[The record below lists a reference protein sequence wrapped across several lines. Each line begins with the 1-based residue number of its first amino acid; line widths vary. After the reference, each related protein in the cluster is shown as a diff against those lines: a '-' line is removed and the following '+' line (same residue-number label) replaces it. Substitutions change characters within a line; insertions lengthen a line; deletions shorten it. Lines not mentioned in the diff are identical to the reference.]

1 MGRRKRD
8 PEGKAWQAIGYGLMA
23 IGFGCA
29 CVFSDNKIIKA
40 ISTFAPYCFLLGALF
55 VAFGV
60 LSIFFRRRKGA
71 IGEKI
76 VSFRLAKGLSESEYA
91 ILDDVYLPIDGAT
104 TQIDHIVV
112 SRYGV
117 FVVETKNYTGW
128 IFASADSPKWTQ
140 TIYRERNSSQ
150 NPIRQNYR
158 HICAISENLGI
169 PKEFLKGVVAF
180 TGDCQ
185 FKTEMPAGV
194 VFSRKAAEYIRSFK
208 EPLLKQKEVADIIE
222 AIRLWDASV
231 TPEQRAAHVAN
242 LKKRHGA
249 NSQK

>member
-1 MGRRKRD
+1 MGRRKGG
-8 PEGKAWQAIGYGLMA
+8 PEGKALDAIATGMMA

-29 CVFSDNKIIKA
+29 CVFSDNKIINA
-40 ISTFAPYCFLLGALF
+40 ISSLAPYCFIFGALL

-60 LSIFFRRRKGA
+60 LSIVLRRKKGA

-76 VSFRLAKGLSESEYA
+76 VSMRLRKALPKDDYLV
-91 ILDDVYLPIDGAT
+91 LDDVYLPIDGAT

-112 SRYGV
+112 SQYGV

-140 TIYRERNSSQ
+140 TTYKEKDSFQ

-169 PKEFLKGVVAF
+169 PKELLHGVVAF

-185 FKTEMPAGV
+185 FKTDMPKGV
-194 VFSRKAAEYIRSFK
+194 VYSRKAAEYIRSFTKPIIKYFQIQELYDAIK
-208 EPLLKQKEVADIIE
+208 EWND
-222 AIRLWDASV
+222 SV